1 MNASEA
7 AYQTRE
13 HVLPMR
19 RRRGARLLLTV
30 AVVAVAAG
38 GAALWRQTSSPVAP
52 AVETIQVARRTI
64 ATDVRATG
72 VVRPMTGA
80 QVRVGPRVSGIV
92 RTLAV
97 RVGDRV
103 AKGQLLA
110 ELDDRELV
118 ARHREALAALDL
130 ARANLELAAATLARR
145 RTLADGGL
153 ISRNDLDV
161 AANANAVAQQEVG
174 RAAAAADYAAT
185 QLTYARIEA
194 PIDGVVASV
203 STQEGETVAAS
214 FSTPTFVTLLDL
226 NRLEV
231 WAYIDET
238 DIGRVRV
245 GQAATFTV
253 DTYGA
258 DTFTGR
264 VTEIYP
270 QAEIR
275 NNVVNYVTVLRFER
289 VAGRQL
295 RPEMTTAVRIAI
307 DARDDALV
315 VPIRAVR
322 RAGQETFV
330 LRRRGTIVARVAVS
344 LGLKDG
350 THYEVR
356 TGLDEGD
363 EVVVG
368 GNPAG
373 T

>member
-1 MNASEA
+1 MLVALAVGA
-7 AYQTRE
+7 AAIVYTRE
-13 HVLPMR
+13 ASR
-19 RRRGARLLLTV
+19 
-30 AVVAVAAG
+30 AA
-38 GAALWRQTSSPVAP
+38 AP
-52 AVETIQVARRTI
+52 ATETVRVGRRTI

-72 VVRPMTGA
+72 IVRPMTGA

-103 AKGQLLA
+103 ARGQLLA
-110 ELDDRELV
+110 ELDDRELM
-118 ARHREALAALDL
+118 ARQREALAALDL
-130 ARANLELAAATLARR
+130 SRANLELAMATLARR
-145 RTLADGGL
+145 RTLADAGL
-153 ISRNDLDV
+153 VSRNDLDV
-161 AANANAVAQQEVG
+161 AVNAAAVAQQEVG
-174 RAAAAADYAAT
+174 RAQAAADYAGT

-214 FSTPTFVTLLDL
+214 FATPTFVTLLDL

-245 GQAATFTV
+245 GQTATFTV
-253 DTYGA
+253 DTYGG
-258 DTFTGR
+258 DTFSGR

-275 NNVVNYVTVLRFER
+275 DNVVNYVTVLRFER

-307 DARDDALV
+307 DARDNALV

-322 RAGQETFV
+322 RAGPDTFV
-330 LRRRGTIVARVAVS
+330 LRRRGTETARVPVS
-344 LGLKDG
+344 VGLKDG

-356 TGLDEGD
+356 TGLEEGD
-363 EVVVG
+363 EVVIG
-368 GNPAG
+368 SPASG

>member
-1 MNASEA
+1 MRVASA
-7 AYQTRE
+7 LVVAGALITAGVVY
-13 HVLPMR
+13 
-19 RRRGARLLLTV
+19 RRGPSPPA
-30 AVVAVAAG
+30 ASANEVV
-38 GAALWRQTSSPVAP
+38 R
-52 AVETIQVARRTI
+52 VARRTI

-72 VVRPMTGA
+72 IVRPMTGA

-103 AKGQLLA
+103 TRGQLLA

-118 ARHREALAALDL
+118 ARQREAIAALDL
-130 ARANLELAAATLARR
+130 ARANLDLARTTLGRRQTLAATGIL
-145 RTLADGGL
+145 
-153 ISRNDLDV
+153 SRSDLDV
-161 AANANAVAQQEVG
+161 AVNAAAVAEQEVG
-174 RAAAAADYAAT
+174 RAQAAVDYAAT

-214 FSTPTFVTLLDL
+214 FATPTFVTLLDL
-226 NRLEV
+226 DRLEV
-231 WAYIDET
+231 WTYVDET

-245 GQAATFTV
+245 GQQATFTV

-258 DTFTGR
+258 DAFTGR

-275 NNVVNYVTVLRFER
+275 DNVVNYVAVLRFER

-307 DARDDALV
+307 DARDNALV
-315 VPIRAVR
+315 IPIRAVR
-322 RAGQETFV
+322 RANQDTFV
-330 LRRRGTIVARVAVS
+330 VRRRGDGMARVPVS

-356 TGLDEGD
+356 AGLDEGD
-363 EVVVG
+363 EVVIG
-368 GNPAG
+368 S
-373 T
+373 

>member
-1 MNASEA
+1 MKR
-7 AYQTRE
+7 T
-13 HVLPMR
+13 R
-19 RRRGARLLLTV
+19 RRRPLAIAVLV
-30 AVVAVAAG
+30 AVGLGAAAVVYTG
-38 GAALWRQTSSPVAP
+38 GASRPAAP
-52 AVETIQVARRTI
+52 ASETARVERRTL

-72 VVRPMTGA
+72 IVRPRTGA

-97 RVGDRV
+97 RVGDQV
-103 AKGQLLA
+103 ARGQLLA

-118 ARHREALAALDL
+118 ARHREALAARDL
-130 ARANLELAAATLARR
+130 SRANLELAMATLARR
-145 RTLADGGL
+145 RTLADAGL
-153 ISRNDLDV
+153 VSRHDLDV
-161 AANANAVAQQEVG
+161 AVNAAAVAQQEVG
-174 RAAAAADYAAT
+174 RAQAAADYAAT

-214 FSTPTFVTLLDL
+214 FATPTFVTLLDL

-231 WAYIDET
+231 WAYVDET

-245 GQAATFTV
+245 GQTATFTV

-258 DTFTGR
+258 DGFSGR

-275 NNVVNYVTVLRFER
+275 DNVVNYVTVLRFER

-295 RPEMTTAVRIAI
+295 RPEMTTAVRITI
-307 DARDDALV
+307 DTRDNALV

-322 RAGQETFV
+322 RAGQDTFV
-330 LRRRGTIVARVAVS
+330 LRRRGTDVGRVPVS

-356 TGLDEGD
+356 AGLDEGD
-363 EVVVG
+363 EVVMGVNG
-368 GNPAG
+368 G
-373 T
+373 